1 MIIINTRP
9 KNLSS
14 NLKNLSKD
22 QGIKI
27 SNIHLSKIVS
37 TNLDKRSIKK
47 IENIHLY
54 NNIIFT
60 SQNSVINGLEIIKSL
75 NVIDLLDH
83 NILTTGPA
91 TSDKLLKK
99 GIQSIFPNELSSEGI
114 LGLIRTNFPGKSLLF
129 CGNNSN
135 RILQDNLGKDLD
147 EILCYEVIYL
157 AEELKKINNNKEIV
171 LIYNFG
177 TIKFLIDH
185 LDETILKK
193 KIFIVA
199 SENIKKKLRDGSKD
213 LEVYVS
219 SSPSDEMM
227 IEMVKNF
234 I

>member
-1 MIIINTRP
+1 M
-9 KNLSS
+9 
-14 NLKNLSKD
+14 
-22 QGIKI
+22 
-27 SNIHLSKIVS
+27 
-37 TNLDKRSIKK
+37 
-47 IENIHLY
+47 
-54 NNIIFT
+54 
-60 SQNSVINGLEIIKSL
+60 
-75 NVIDLLDH
+75 
-83 NILTTGPA
+83 
-91 TSDKLLKK
+91 
-99 GIQSIFPNELSSEGI
+99 
-114 LGLIRTNFPGKSLLF
+114 
-129 CGNNSN
+129 
-135 RILQDNLGKDLD
+135 D

>member
-37 TNLDKRSIKK
+37 TNPDKRSIKK

-60 SQNSVINGLEIIKSL
+60 SQNSAINGLEIIKSL

-99 GIQSIFPNELSSEGI
+99 RYS
-114 LGLIRTNFPGKSLLF
+114 
-129 CGNNSN
+129 
-135 RILQDNLGKDLD
+135 
-147 EILCYEVIYL
+147 
-157 AEELKKINNNKEIV
+157 
-171 LIYNFG
+171 
-177 TIKFLIDH
+177 
-185 LDETILKK
+185 
-193 KIFIVA
+193 
-199 SENIKKKLRDGSKD
+199 
-213 LEVYVS
+213 VYFS
-219 SSPSDEMM
+219 
-227 IEMVKNF
+227 
-234 I
+234 